1 MKEIISIAL
10 QAADAQGFSIC
21 GAAISTGRSRA
32 EVEVG
37 W

>member
-1 MKEIISIAL
+1 MKEIISIAP

-21 GAAISTGRSRA
+21 SAALGTGGSRA